1 MPVTVGHTEIFKRS
15 FSQDDFDRF
24 ARLSRDDNP
33 IHVDPV
39 FSAQTRFG
47 GTVAHGMMLYSTICR
62 LFSTRFPGNG
72 TLQIQQDLM
81 FQNPTYTHTDV
92 TVRCEVL
99 AVFESQG
106 RIEMKT
112 DIVLPDGSKACDGR
126 ALLVLP
132 GIADGFPGID
142 PDYDCH
148 KPSEA
153 KHLRHLRLGQTAS
166 VQRSF
171 TDEDLDT
178 YADLIGDT
186 NAWFVDK
193 EYSQENGYKDRL
205 IPGPLLSSMFS
216 ELLGTRLPGR
226 GTNWLKQNLHF
237 PAAAYVGDRITA
249 QVEITRLR
257 PEKNLVNLA
266 GTCRDSGG
274 RRVCQAQTLVLVQDL
289 EE

>member
-1 MPVTVGHTEIFKRS
+1 MQVSAGHTEIFKQS
-15 FSQDDFDRF
+15 FSQADFDRF
-24 ARLSRDDNP
+24 AALSRDDNP

-81 FQNPTYTHTDV
+81 FQNPTFTHMEISV
-92 TVRCEVL
+92 QCEVL
-99 AVFESQG
+99 AVYESHG

-112 DIVLPDGSKACDGR
+112 DIYLPDGSKACDGR
-126 ALLVLP
+126 ALLVMP
-132 GIADGFPGID
+132 GMTDGFPGVD
-142 PDYDCH
+142 QNFNMRE
-148 KPSEA
+148 PSEA
-153 KHLRHLRLGQTAS
+153 ERFKNLQLGQTAT
-166 VQRSF
+166 VQRAFSAG
-171 TDEDLDT
+171 DLDT

-186 NAWFVDK
+186 NSLFMDK
-193 EYSQENGYKDRL
+193 GYAQKQGFRDRL

-237 PAAAYVGDRITA
+237 PEAAYVDDLITA
-249 QVEITRLR
+249 QVEIIRLR
-257 PEKNLVNLA
+257 PQKNLVNLL
-266 GTCRDSGG
+266 GTCTDSDGNL
-274 RRVCQAQTLVLVQDL
+274 VCQAQTLVLVKDL

>member
-1 MPVTVGHTEIFKRS
+1 MPAKVGHTEIFKRS

-33 IHVDPV
+33 IHVDPI

-62 LFSTRFPGNG
+62 LFSTQFPGNG

-81 FQNPTYTHTDV
+81 FQNPTYTQTDV
-92 TVRCEVL
+92 TVQCKVV
-99 AVFESQG
+99 AVFETQG

-112 DIVLPDGSKACDGR
+112 DIYLPDGSKACDGR
-126 ALLVLP
+126 ALLALP
-132 GIADGFPGID
+132 GFAKGFPGID
-142 PDYDCH
+142 PDYDMRM
-148 KPSEA
+148 PSEA
-153 KHLRHLRLGQTAS
+153 KDLKHLRLGQTAS

-171 TDEDLDT
+171 SAEDLDA

-186 NAWFVDK
+186 NSWIVDK
-193 EYSQENGYKDRL
+193 GYAQENGLKDRL

-226 GTNWLKQNLHF
+226 GTNWLKQKLHF

-249 QVEITRLR
+249 QVEIIRLR
-257 PEKNLVNLA
+257 PEKNLVNLS
-266 GTCRDSGG
+266 GTCRDSRGNM
-274 RRVCQAQTLVLVQDL
+274 VCQAQTLVLVKDL